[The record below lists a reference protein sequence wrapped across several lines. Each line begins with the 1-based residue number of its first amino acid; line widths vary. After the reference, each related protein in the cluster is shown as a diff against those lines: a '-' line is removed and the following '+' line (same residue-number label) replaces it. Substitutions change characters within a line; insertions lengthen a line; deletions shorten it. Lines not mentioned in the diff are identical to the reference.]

1 MLATIRGKI
10 ILKELSAVIVD
21 THDIG
26 YRVFVVPSFLASAV
40 LEEPVLLFLYHHV
53 REQGAEL
60 YGFSTHEEYTVFSH
74 LVSVSGVGPKTALQ
88 VFALA
93 PVRDIVSAIG
103 RGDADL
109 LKKVSGIG
117 TKTAERIV
125 VELKSKFQFNAI
137 QNPSSPI
144 ATEDEDIIDA
154 LVRLGYA
161 AHEARIAVRESDS
174 GHSSTPEEKLKRAL
188 RHLSV

>member
-10 ILKELSAVIVD
+10 ILKESSAVIIDVR
-21 THDIG
+21 DIG

-40 LEEPVLLFLYHHV
+40 LEESVSLFLYHHV

-60 YGFSTHEEYTVFSH
+60 YGFIAHEEYVVFSH

-125 VELKSKFQFNAI
+125 VELKNKFQFDVARG
-137 QNPSSPI
+137 QDDHASS
-144 ATEDEDIIDA
+144 EDEDIIDA

-161 AHEARIAVRESDS
+161 QQAARSAVHEIEYNTSI
-174 GHSSTPEEKLKRAL
+174 TPEDKLKRAL
-188 RHLSV
+188 KRLAV